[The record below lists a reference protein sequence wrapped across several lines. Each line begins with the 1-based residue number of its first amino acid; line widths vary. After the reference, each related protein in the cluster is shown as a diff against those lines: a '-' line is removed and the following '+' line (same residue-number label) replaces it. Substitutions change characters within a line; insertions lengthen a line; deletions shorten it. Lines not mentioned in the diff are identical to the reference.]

1 MRAARITASAVA
13 SIAALGAGCR
23 RPARPRADASAS
35 RDAGS
40 TSVITPA
47 RSAARGCPATD
58 PAARR
63 REGTLHADA
72 MRGHEVWT
80 AAGSPHRAPHGMFL
94 MAGARLALEPCA
106 LVLVGEGRDVV
117 VQDGATLVSEGEP
130 GRPVRF
136 DAEGDAPPPG
146 AWRGVE
152 VRRRANPET
161 RFVWT
166 HLDHAGAPAAE
177 RGDPPA
183 GLRVFAPSLRA
194 SHLAVASSGGWGV
207 ALQEAGA
214 FSDDAGP
221 LTVRGARE
229 GAVTVADVSRVSTL
243 PLGDYRGNARDEVR
257 VELRDAVL
265 TASARWRD
273 LGVRYRVPASRRLRV
288 EGADAPAL
296 TLDPG
301 VTVAFDDDAALEVG
315 WRAPGALVAVGD
327 GPDARVS
334 LVAAGEGARPRWVG
348 VLFGPLAVASTSRL
362 RWARIEGAGRP
373 SGAFL
378 PHCAPAG
385 PELDPDRAMV
395 TFASIEARNVIRD
408 TLFVAGPTAG
418 VAVLWA
424 GDREGAP
431 EDVTAPSH
439 GNEFDTNSI
448 GCPQSWARVGG
459 ACPVRPSCARRP

>member
-1 MRAARITASAVA
+1 MRAAWITASAVA

-23 RPARPRADASAS
+23 RPTRPRVEAAR

-40 TSVITPA
+40 TSVIAPA
-47 RSAARGCPATD
+47 SAPAAGCPATD

-63 REGTLHADA
+63 RDGTLHADA
-72 MRGHEVWT
+72 MRGREVWT
-80 AAGSPHRAPHGMFL
+80 AADSPHRAPHGMFL
-94 MAGARLALEPCA
+94 MTGARLELEPCA

-117 VQDGATLVSEGEP
+117 VQDGATLVAEGAPE
-130 GRPVRF
+130 RPVRF
-136 DAEGDAPPPG
+136 DALGDAPTPG

-166 HLDHAGAPAAE
+166 RVDHAGAPAAE
-177 RGDPPA
+177 RGDAPA
-183 GLRVFAPSLRA
+183 GLRVFAPALRA
-194 SHLAVASSGGWGV
+194 RHLVVEQSGGWGV
-207 ALQEAGA
+207 ALQEAGG
-214 FSDDAGP
+214 FDGDAGP

-229 GAVTVADVSRVSTL
+229 GAVTVEDVARVATI
-243 PLGDYRGNARDEVR
+243 PAGDYRGNARDEVR
-257 VELRDAVL
+257 VELRAAVL

-315 WRAPGALVAVGD
+315 WRAPGALVAAGS

-348 VLFGPLAVASTSRL
+348 VLFGPLADASRSRL
-362 RWARIEGAGRP
+362 RWARVEGAGRP

-378 PHCAPAG
+378 PHCAPPGA
-385 PELDPDRAMV
+385 ELDPDRAMV

-424 GDREGAP
+424 GDRAGAP
-431 EDVTAPSH
+431 EDVTAPSL
-439 GNEFDTNSI
+439 GNEIDTNSI
-448 GCPQSWARVGG
+448 GCAQSWARRGG
-459 ACPVRPSCARRP
+459 ACPARPRCAPHP